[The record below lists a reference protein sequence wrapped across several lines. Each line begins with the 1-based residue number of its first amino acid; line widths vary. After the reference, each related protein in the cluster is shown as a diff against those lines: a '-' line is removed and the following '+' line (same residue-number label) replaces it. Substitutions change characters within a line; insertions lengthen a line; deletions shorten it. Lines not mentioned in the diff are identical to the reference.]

1 MSKYN
6 FKLRLLIHKRI
17 QNKKVYLFVFHI
29 LEKTKHY
36 PCPHFT
42 HPVSSSINSCKPQ
55 NVEFVVPS
63 VMWYVVVVT
72 L

>member
-17 QNKKVYLFVFHI
+17 QNKKVYLLVFHI
-29 LEKTKHY
+29 LEKTK
-36 PCPHFT
+36 HFT

-55 NVEFVVPS
+55 NIEFVVPS